1 MNPPSRVPLSLIT
14 GLTGADKRAFIL
26 ALLAARPSGRQWA
39 LLDNDGGGSV
49 HEAAEAQLAVS
60 VVGGC
65 ACCTGQVAL
74 RTGIVQ
80 LIRQSRP
87 QRLIIAAAGVAEPA
101 ALERTLQ
108 QEHLTRGIRVDHRL
122 CVMPSQPLS
131 GLPAQTRELL
141 QRQMAAADY
150 VVCKNPAA
158 GQSAKRVT
166 PALQFDEAI
175 RLILASPTPTSS
187 ASSRLID
194 S

>member
-26 ALLAARPSGRQWA
+26 ALLAARPNGQQWA
-39 LLDNDGGGSV
+39 LLDNDGGGSA
-49 HEAAEAQLAVS
+49 HEAAGPRLAVS

-65 ACCTGQVAL
+65 ACCSGQVAL
-74 RTGIVQ
+74 QTGIVQ

-87 QRLIIAAAGVAEPA
+87 QLLIIAAAGVAEPA
-101 ALERTLQ
+101 ALEHTLQ

-131 GLPAQTRELL
+131 GLPAPTRELL

-150 VVCKNPAA
+150 VVGKNPAT
-158 GQSAKRVT
+158 GQSAKGVA